1 MRGACECAAADAT
14 TRPTRLCTQAIG
26 QRLLL
31 EEEREQRAPR
41 LAALSARAAEAGATA
56 QRLQA
61 ELDALLRIEEGQ
73 ALHIE
78 ALSTTSA
85 TVGV

>member
-1 MRGACECAAADAT
+1 MRRHCRRA
-14 TRPTRLCTQAIG
+14 QAIG
-26 QRLLL
+26 HRLLL
-31 EEEREQRAPR
+31 EEEREQRVPR

-56 QRLQA
+56 RRLQA

-78 ALSTTSA
+78 ALSTNSA